1 MNFRKQLKK
10 SPQILDPAK
19 PTPSKISAV
28 VFRLFKL
35 ISHFPK
41 MNVQNGTVYRP
52 LDFFALFSFAR

>member
-41 MNVQNGTVYRP
+41 MNV
-52 LDFFALFSFAR
+52 